1 MISLSWL
8 IGSLWLWTIS
18 GAAMTKFA
26 RGLGMEDYGFGLLAA
41 LPFVGTLFQL
51 AASYLLDRFGRR
63 KRMFLVSMGISRI
76 MWGVAAALPWLMP
89 GMERYWWTA
98 LLVAIGIAWS
108 THNLGVPAWMNWMAD
123 VVPRRLRGRFFAIR
137 QRVGRP
143 VAVVVTVG
151 VGAVLDQVEQLHGDA
166 SLIMLRTTSIIL
178 IVASV
183 FGLLEVLCFNLVD
196 DVKPADLREG
206 KDWFGNLR
214 HVWRVPGF
222 RWYMAFNATLML
234 GTGFMGQFM
243 WLYVFDEGGMS
254 NVTANLLLIALP
266 GIVHLSVYPMWG
278 RLVDRFGRKP
288 VMVASVFGLAWGP
301 IGWILVITG
310 TAPIFGYGV
319 VFFSLMCWPGLDIAS
334 MNIMLAFAGTRDQ
347 PATGTALVAVNSVAM
362 AIGGSISG
370 LIGAGVASAFGD
382 IALEVPLLNGT
393 LSYHALLFILST
405 VLRLA
410 ALGCI
415 LPFHEAKAAPT
426 RDVIRFMTSAFYGN
440 VRQALLMPTRVVGQV
455 YRWSYR
461 MRR

>member
-1 MISLSWL
+1 M
-8 IGSLWLWTIS
+8 WLWTIS

-89 GMERYWWTA
+89 GMQRYWWTA

-143 VAVVVTVG
+143 VAVVVTLG
-151 VGAVLDQVEQLHGDA
+151 VGALLDHVELLHGDA
-166 SLIMLRTTSIIL
+166 SLVMLRTTSIIL

-196 DVKPADLREG
+196 DVKPADLRRG
-206 KDWFGNLR
+206 QDWLGNLR
-214 HVWRVPGF
+214 HVLKVPGF
-222 RWYMAFNATLML
+222 RWFMTFNVMFML
-234 GTGFMGQFM
+234 ATGFMGQYV
-243 WLYVFDEGGMS
+243 WLYLFDEGAMS
-254 NVTANLLLIALP
+254 NVKANLLLIALP

-288 VMVASVFGLAWGP
+288 VMAAAVFGLTWGP
-301 IGWILVITG
+301 MGWILMVTG
-310 TAPIFGYGV
+310 TAPILGYAV
-319 VFFSLMCWPGLDIAS
+319 VFFALMFWPGLDVAS
-334 MNIMLAFAGTRDQ
+334 TNIMLDFAGTRGQ
-347 PATGTALVAVNSVAM
+347 QATGTALVAVNSVAV
-362 AIGGSISG
+362 AIGGSVSG
-370 LIGAGVASAFGD
+370 LIGAAVAGAFGD
-382 IALEVPLLNGT
+382 IALAVPLLEGT
-393 LSYHALLFILST
+393 LSYHALLFVLST

-410 ALGCI
+410 AFCCI
-415 LPFHEAKAAPT
+415 LPFKEPEAAPT
-426 RDVIRFMTSAFYGN
+426 RDVIRFMTSALYGN
-440 VRQALLMPTRVVGQV
+440 VRQALLMATRVVGQV